1 MTGNFT
7 LDYCTLQTL
16 IEIYV
21 PSKAALFLILSKQC
35 HTATVID
42 PAIVKG
48 KDGIL
53 RAWSPFWNSYKT
65 NGIKSITKELK
76 YRHECLRTGLRDELD
91 TILYGKRNDGVAIS
105 PTNVL
110 VVACHACQHLTDETM
125 QIASEYGVNVGE

>member
-1 MTGNFT
+1 MT
-7 LDYCTLQTL
+7 
-16 IEIYV
+16 
-21 PSKAALFLILSKQC
+21 KHC

-48 KDGIL
+48 KDGI
-53 RAWSPFWNSYKT
+53 RKAWSPFWSACQSNSS
-65 NGIKSITKELK
+65 KSRQKQLK
-76 YRHECLRTGLRDELD
+76 YRHECLRTGLSDELD
-91 TILYGKRNDGVAIS
+91 TILSEKTIDGVAIL